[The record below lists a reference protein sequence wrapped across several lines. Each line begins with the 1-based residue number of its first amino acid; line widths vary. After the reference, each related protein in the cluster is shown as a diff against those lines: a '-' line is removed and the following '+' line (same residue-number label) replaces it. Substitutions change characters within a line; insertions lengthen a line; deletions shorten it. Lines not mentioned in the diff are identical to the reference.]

1 MDNYFYVCFDW
12 KRGEII
18 MNKVIGLIVSLTVF
32 VVSFVLLLFT
42 VTNNIVS
49 ALLVTGLFGSAIAVN
64 FYLLNS
70 KTIKI

>member
-1 MDNYFYVCFDW
+1 
-12 KRGEII
+12 

-42 VTNNIVS
+42 VTNIVVS
-49 ALLVTGLFGSAIAVN
+49 ALLVTGLVGSAIAIN
-64 FYLLNS
+64 FYLINS